1 MTLELKSL
9 TKQFYDEAKKEP
21 VLAVDGVS
29 FDCRAGEIFGL
40 LGPNGAGKTTTLR
53 MIATILKPTS
63 GTASVCGFDI
73 GKEAKDVRRC
83 LGYLSAETGLYERLT
98 AREILFYFGR
108 LSHYPENLLKARVQN
123 VIDLLTMG
131 EFADTRCEK
140 LSTGMRQKVSIARS
154 IVHDPPVMIFDEPTS
169 GLDVL
174 TIRAMQR
181 FIIDCKAQG
190 KCILMSTHIMSEAEK
205 LCDRIG
211 IIHRGRLLA
220 IGTLESLR
228 GETSEHYL
236 EDIFVSI
243 VRQKVGE
250 DL

>member
-1 MTLELKSL
+1 MTIQLMEL
-9 TKQFYDEAKKEP
+9 TKQFHDAAKRED
-21 VLAVDGVS
+21 VLAVNSVS
-29 FDCRAGEIFGL
+29 LDCQPGEIFGL

-63 GTASVCGFDI
+63 GTAKICGFDI
-73 GKEAKDVRRC
+73 IDNEKDVRRS

-98 AREILFYFGR
+98 PREILCYFGR
-108 LSHYPENLLKARVQN
+108 LSHYPEAQLKERVET
-123 VIDLLTMG
+123 VIDLLGMN
-131 EFADTRCEK
+131 EFADNRCEK
-140 LSTGMRQKVSIARS
+140 LSTGMRQKVSIGRS

-174 TIRAMQR
+174 TIRAMQK
-181 FIIDCKAQG
+181 FIVSCKEQG

-220 IGTLESLR
+220 VGTLEQLR
-228 GETSEHYL
+228 EETKEHYL
-236 EDIFVSI
+236 EDIFVSVVKDKI
-243 VRQKVGE
+243 GE
-250 DL
+250 IL

>member
-1 MTLELKSL
+1 MTLQLKEL
-9 TKQFYDEAKKEP
+9 TKQFYNEAKKEEL
-21 VLAVDGVS
+21 LAVNAVTL
-29 FDCRAGEIFGL
+29 DCQPGEIFGL

-53 MIATILKPTS
+53 MIATILRPTS
-63 GTASVCGFDI
+63 GTATVCGFDI
-73 GKEAKDVRRC
+73 SKEAKEVRRS

-98 AREILFYFGR
+98 PREILFYFGR
-108 LSHYPENLLKARVQN
+108 LSHYPETQLKDRVQS
-123 VIDLLTMG
+123 VIDLLDMS

-140 LSTGMRQKVSIARS
+140 LSTGTRQKVSVARS

-174 TIRAMQR
+174 TIRAMQQ
-181 FIIDCKAQG
+181 FIIKCKEQG

-220 IGTLESLR
+220 IGTLEQLR
-228 GETSEHYL
+228 IETAQHYL
-236 EDIFVSI
+236 EDIFISI
-243 VRQKVGE
+243 VREKVGE
-250 DL
+250 VL